1 MTSYSSRKG
10 CFKCGNLGHIAEA
23 CSSDQRLCYNCRQ
36 PGHESAACPQPRTV
50 AAKQCYSCGGVG
62 HIQAECPSLRVQGGG
77 QKCYTCGR
85 FGHIARVCPNGQGFA
100 GGGGPQP
107 PFAPRAPGPGRGLN
121 TASLP
126 PVKCFRCGGLNHMSR
141 DCLAPPGTTV
151 AEQTV
156 VTNGQGPSSKDKI
169 CYKCSQP
176 GHIARECPQNT
187 EYVA

>member
-1 MTSYSSRKG
+1 
-10 CFKCGNLGHIAEA
+10 
-23 CSSDQRLCYNCRQ
+23 
-36 PGHESAACPQPRTV
+36 
-50 AAKQCYSCGGVG
+50 
-62 HIQAECPSLRVQGGG
+62 
-77 QKCYTCGR
+77 CGR

-100 GGGGPQP
+100 GGSGLP
-107 PFAPRAPGPGRGLN
+107 PPTAPRAPGSGRGLN

-126 PVKCFRCGGLNHMSR
+126 PVKCFRCGGPNHMSRQPNTR

-151 AEQTV
+151 EQS
-156 VTNGQGPSSKDKI
+156 VTPNGPGPSSKDKI